1 MLTFNVVRW
10 KVNKLRKTFWKWI
23 AVMRFWANIRS
34 KWSFPGAKF
43 GWRRWMD
50 IGTWLIQTWYIGLQW
65 WIYLYIFNDLL
76 PWKGNHFYLQI
87 PSYFVLANFIPVISN
102 DRALIGWNKYTSCL
116 GLFFLPI
123 ICLPHGFKAVSW
135 LIMFLTCW
143 TLSIL
148 TFISTHSLRR
158 PNNIWI
164 FALLGLIVS
173 SVFINLLSREIE
185 NIIYQYIS
193 MQFDVMPDVTALVY
207 FGLGEMLS
215 ESIVVRCLQ
224 QRKMWDAT
232 FGVVMSLVTY
242 AIFLAFPLLFFQG
255 CYNNKCSVSR
265 LLILGRCGNFHEFP
279 TSDNGNIFHGNDYSF
294 HIFSP
299 VHLSTS
305 RFLEWLWVSYFL
317 VILSLGVDCF
327 LCNTS
332 VDDSLWLDTFLRH
345 SS

>member
-1 MLTFNVVRW
+1 MDSGDEILGKYQKQRAFSRREIWLKAVNGYRNMADSNVIYR
-10 KVNKLRKTFWKWI
+10 I
-23 AVMRFWANIRS
+23 AM
-34 KWSFPGAKF
+34 
-43 GWRRWMD
+43 
-50 IGTWLIQTWYIGLQW
+50 
-65 WIYLYIFNDLL
+65 
-76 PWKGNHFYLQI
+76 I
-87 PSYFVLANFIPVISN
+87 PSYCVLANFIPVISN

-116 GLFFLPI
+116 GLLILPI

-135 LIMFLTCW
+135 LIVCLTCW

-158 PNNIWI
+158 PDNIWI

-193 MQFDVMPDVTALVY
+193 MQFDVMPDVTALIY

-242 AIFLAFPLLFFQG
+242 AIFLAFPLLFYQG
-255 CYNNKCSVSR
+255 CYNNKCSQPKDNNNSSQNITTGTDINTVQLRPNVLVSR
-265 LLILGRCGNFHEFP
+265 AAVEIYLSYMDMAVIRRDSG
-279 TSDNGNIFHGNDYSF
+279 SDDNDDDDVEQLKPRRMMTRRTVHGSAE
-294 HIFSP
+294 SP
-299 VHLSTS
+299 AANVQ
-305 RFLEWLWVSYFL
+305 
-317 VILSLGVDCF
+317 
-327 LCNTS
+327 
-332 VDDSLWLDTFLRH
+332 
-345 SS
+345 